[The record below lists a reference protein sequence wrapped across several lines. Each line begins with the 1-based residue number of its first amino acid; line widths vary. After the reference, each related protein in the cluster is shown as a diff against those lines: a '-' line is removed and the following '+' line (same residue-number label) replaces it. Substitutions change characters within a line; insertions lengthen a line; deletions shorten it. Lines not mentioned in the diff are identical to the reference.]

1 MTLAE
6 KATPDKSATK
16 SALFLILGDWLVLAL
31 FVLIG
36 QVDHELVAANPLP
49 RLLSTTAEI
58 AVPWTIMGLLLGA
71 FRYTGDLRGFL
82 TRFVV
87 AWLAA
92 APLALLL
99 RAWMHGQ
106 ATIIVIF
113 MTIALSVGGGM
124 LLAWRIIYWLIRRRG
139 QTS

>member
-36 QVDHELVAANPLP
+36 QVDHEMVAANPLP
-49 RLLSTTAEI
+49 RLLRTTAGL
-58 AVPWTIMGLLLGA
+58 ALPWTIVGLLLGA
-71 FRYTGDLRGFL
+71 FRYSADWRSFL
-82 TRFVV
+82 GRFVV
-87 AWLAA
+87 AWLVA

-99 RAWMHGQ
+99 RAYMHNQ
-106 ATIIVIF
+106 ASIIVVF
-113 MTIALSVGGGM
+113 MTVTMGVGGGM
-124 LLAWRIIYWLIRRRG
+124 LLAWRLVYWLIRRRG
-139 QTS
+139 RSA